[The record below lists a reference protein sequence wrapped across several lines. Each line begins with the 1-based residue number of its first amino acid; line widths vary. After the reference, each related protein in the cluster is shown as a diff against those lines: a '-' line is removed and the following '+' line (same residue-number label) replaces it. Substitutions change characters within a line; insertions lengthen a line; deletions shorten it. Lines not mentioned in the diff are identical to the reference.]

1 MTYKHS
7 GTAIVCVKNDL
18 LSTYKLCNRDK
29 HFQRNTDNQIYN
41 VSKNLPNSFLD
52 GLNHS
57 WFTKLLILFSDNK
70 LFCKTVH
77 CWTYTDIWPWVWD
90 NIKKKKVVVYTTVI
104 NAKCEIL
111 SKLWF
116 ADLQTC
122 KDLGLKY

>member
-7 GTAIVCVKNDL
+7 STAIVCVKNYL

-29 HFQRNTDNQIYN
+29 HFQRNTDIQIYN

-70 LFCKTVH
+70 LLCKTVH
-77 CWTYTDIWPWVWD
+77 RWTYTDIWPWVWD

-104 NAKCEIL
+104 NTKCETCQN
-111 SKLWF
+111 F
-116 ADLQTC
+116 DLQTYRLV